1 MTHSSRLQHL
11 KGVAPSSLDM
21 EPSEVAERALK
32 VARPVALGVLGDRDA
47 AADVA
52 QEVAIVA
59 VAEVARLRD
68 PEALDG
74 WLRRI
79 AVRRALDRARR
90 NRRRREAE
98 LAHQNGRPAA
108 EEADALDGAL
118 ALLAGLPPAQRAALT
133 LRYVHDLTD
142 EDIARALGCRPGTV
156 RSLLSRGRAAVR
168 AREELH
174 SCR

>member
-1 MTHSSRLQHL
+1 MQHL
-11 KGVAPSSLDM
+11 EGVGPSLMDM
-21 EPSEVAERALK
+21 DPSEVAAHALK
-32 VARPVALGVLGDRDA
+32 VAHTTALGILGDRDA

-59 VAEVARLRD
+59 VAKVTRLRD
-68 PEALDG
+68 PGALNP

-79 AVRRALDRARR
+79 AVRRALDHARR

-98 LAHQNGRPAA
+98 LAHQNGRPAGSDD
-108 EEADALDGAL
+108 DALGEAL

-142 EDIARALGCRPGTV
+142 EEIASALGCRPGTV
-156 RSLLSRGRAAVR
+156 RSLLSRGRAAIR
-168 AREELH
+168 AAHGARKELDR
-174 SCR
+174 CR

>member
-1 MTHSSRLQHL
+1 MQHL
-11 KGVAPSSLDM
+11 EGVEPSLVDM
-21 EPSEVAERALK
+21 DPSEVAAHALK
-32 VARPVALGVLGDRDA
+32 VARTTALAILGDRDA

-59 VAEVARLRD
+59 VAKHPRLRD
-68 PEALDG
+68 PDALDP

-79 AVRRALDRARR
+79 AVRRALEHARR

-108 EEADALDGAL
+108 EDADALGAAL

-142 EDIARALGCRPGTV
+142 EEIAHALGCRPGTV
-156 RSLLSRGRAAVR
+156 RSLLSRGRAAIR
-168 AREELH
+168 ARHDARKELH
-174 SCR
+174 RCR